1 MLNLNTNKKIRIA
14 KFIAKSGLCSRRD
27 AEIKVLNGEV
37 SVDGELITSPALNV
51 SNQSVVIVDG
61 ERIRYQDVTELY
73 LYYKPKGLLVTKKD
87 EKQRMT
93 IFDDLPKSFNGL
105 FSVGRLDKDSSGLL
119 LLTNAAGDN
128 DLDFLQLVKEGF
140 KYEAGKQLAFNIRF
154 KTSDATQTDIVAG
167 LQLTDTT
174 PLDVTDGVF
183 FLKEDGSTSISFIV
197 EKDSTQSTLTLP
209 NALADDTF
217 MTLGFVFD
225 PKDQKFH
232 VFQDNVLAG
241 TVVNT
246 NAPDDEELTVSFGV
260 QNGEAVAKTMTIDYV
275 GAMKERTANAEL

>member
-1 MLNLNTNKKIRIA
+1 MTTH
-14 KFIAKSGLCSRRD
+14 FTSG
-27 AEIKVLNGEV
+27 V
-37 SVDGELITSPALNV
+37 TNV
-51 SNQSVVIVDG
+51 SGDG
-61 ERIRYQDVTELY
+61 TLGKLKAPAPHKYHSYFNDFDTYLASDWTITTTEAGSGSATEALAD
-73 LYYKPKGLLVTKKD
+73 GD
-87 EKQRMT
+87 
-93 IFDDLPKSFNGL
+93 G
-105 FSVGRLDKDSSGLL
+105 GLL
-119 LLTNAAGDN
+119 LVTNAAGDN
-128 DLDFLQLVKEGF
+128 DNDFFQLVKEGY

-174 PLDVTDGVF
+174 PLDVTDGIF

>member
-1 MLNLNTNKKIRIA
+1 MTTH
-14 KFIAKSGLCSRRD
+14 FTSG
-27 AEIKVLNGEV
+27 V
-37 SVDGELITSPALNV
+37 TNV
-51 SNQSVVIVDG
+51 SGDG
-61 ERIRYQDVTELY
+61 TLGKLKAPAPHKYHTYFNDFDTYLASDWTITTTEAGTGSATEALAD
-73 LYYKPKGLLVTKKD
+73 GD
-87 EKQRMT
+87 
-93 IFDDLPKSFNGL
+93 G
-105 FSVGRLDKDSSGLL
+105 GLL

>member
-1 MLNLNTNKKIRIA
+1 MTTH
-14 KFIAKSGLCSRRD
+14 FTSG
-27 AEIKVLNGEV
+27 V
-37 SVDGELITSPALNV
+37 TNV
-51 SNQSVVIVDG
+51 SGDG
-61 ERIRYQDVTELY
+61 TLGKLKAPAPHKYHSYFNDFDTYLASDWTITTTEAGTGTATEALAD
-73 LYYKPKGLLVTKKD
+73 GD
-87 EKQRMT
+87 
-93 IFDDLPKSFNGL
+93 G
-105 FSVGRLDKDSSGLL
+105 GLL

-174 PLDVTDGVF
+174 PLDVTDGIF

-197 EKDSTQSTLTLP
+197 EKNSTQSTLTLP

>member
-1 MLNLNTNKKIRIA
+1 MTTH
-14 KFIAKSGLCSRRD
+14 FTSG
-27 AEIKVLNGEV
+27 V
-37 SVDGELITSPALNV
+37 TNV
-51 SNQSVVIVDG
+51 SGDG
-61 ERIRYQDVTELY
+61 TLGKLKAPAPHKYHSYFNDFDTYLASDWTITTTEAGSGSATEALAD
-73 LYYKPKGLLVTKKD
+73 GD
-87 EKQRMT
+87 
-93 IFDDLPKSFNGL
+93 G
-105 FSVGRLDKDSSGLL
+105 GLL
-119 LLTNAAGDN
+119 LVTNAAGDN
-128 DLDFLQLVKEGF
+128 DHDFFQLVKEGY

-174 PLDVTDGVF
+174 PLDVTDGIF